1 MTVSQSPLPGNP
13 SQAQLIARMI
23 RVNQA
28 GEYGAARIYEGQL
41 AVLKDRP
48 IARDIEHMRD
58 QEQEHLDTFDDLI
71 RRRRIR
77 PTLLS
82 PLWHV
87 GGYLLGQITA
97 RLGEKTAMACTV
109 AVEEVIDQHYAEQ
122 IEFLETK
129 ASEPDLLAILKKFR
143 NDELQHRDL
152 SLDASAAD
160 APAFRVMKTLIQG
173 ISKSA
178 IWLSTRI

>member
-1 MTVSQSPLPGNP
+1 MSQNLLPGDP
-13 SQAQLIARMI
+13 SQAQLMARMI

-41 AVLKDRP
+41 SVLKDRP
-48 IARDIEHMRD
+48 IAHDIEHMRN
-58 QEQEHLDTFDDLI
+58 QEQEHLNTFDDLI
-71 RRRRIR
+71 RRRRVR

-87 GGYLLGQITA
+87 GGYLLGNITA
-97 RLGEKTAMACTV
+97 RLGEKAAMACTV

-122 IEFLETK
+122 IKILEK
-129 ASEPDLLAILKKFR
+129 NSSESDLLATLKKFR
-143 NDELQHRDL
+143 DDERQHRDL
-152 SLDASAAD
+152 SLDAGAAD
-160 APAFRVMKTLIQG
+160 APAFRVMKTIIQG
-173 ISKSA
+173 VSKSA